1 MVQDSSWKVNS
12 VTHYKVAINY
22 GVPTNPVFM
31 RLYRSASAHDLNEL
45 CAMIYFNVEVNTMA
59 KRTGSGGRPPYGT
72 PQGSKSRQ
80 LNLTIPLDLNARL
93 EKFCEDD
100 ERAKSWA
107 VQKALDK
114 WLSEKGY

>member
-1 MVQDSSWKVNS
+1 
-12 VTHYKVAINY
+12 
-22 GVPTNPVFM
+22 M

-45 CAMIYFNVEVNTMA
+45 CAMIYYYAEVNTMA

-80 LNLTIPLDLNARL
+80 LNLTIPLDLNERL